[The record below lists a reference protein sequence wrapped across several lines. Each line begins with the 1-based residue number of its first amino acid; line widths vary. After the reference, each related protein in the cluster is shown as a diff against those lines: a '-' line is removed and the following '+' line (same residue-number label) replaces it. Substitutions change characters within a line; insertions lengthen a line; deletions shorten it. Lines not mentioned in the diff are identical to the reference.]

1 MRARPLVILLVLALA
16 GGPALLGAA
25 QNAPPRPTKIK
36 VTAEQAN
43 LREKPDIGSSV
54 VQQIPEGTVLEA
66 DKKEGEWYFVRYTLE
81 DGGVIGGWIHESLV
95 EVVVEG
101 APPKP
106 EEKTPAREAP
116 PRERVSRPGRI
127 GRIERP
133 EFRTGAIP
141 LEFAVSAGIGT
152 LSPRDLNDGTRG
164 YAGLIGASIGALTP
178 ASPDVLHLAVLAGF
192 ELSYRFSPRLAFS
205 LGADFL
211 QGSNG
216 DTTALSGELL
226 TGTVSTKPSVR
237 GVPVKIMVRFYP
249 GAGIYIRGGLGL
261 YSVKAGYLLRTEGAA
276 SWEQSKGSATAT
288 GLGAEAAFGGE
299 WTVASRTMLFIE
311 AGLRMASF
319 SGLTG
324 RNVTTN
330 SAGETQTE
338 PGTLYFFHKTGAD
351 DHAYALISVR
361 GSVPSEAGVVDARR
375 ANINLSGTAVR
386 VGLRYKF

>member
-1 MRARPLVILLVLALA
+1 MRVRPLVILLVLAFA

-25 QNAPPRPTKIK
+25 QNAPQRPTKIK

-43 LREKPDIGSSV
+43 LREKPDIGSSI

-66 DKKEGEWYFVRYTLE
+66 DKKDGEWYFVRYTLE

-95 EVVVEG
+95 EAVAEAG
-101 APPKP
+101 PAKP

-141 LEFAVSAGIGT
+141 LEFAVSAGLGT

-164 YAGLIGASIGALTP
+164 YAGLTAASLGAPTP
-178 ASPDVLHLAVLAGF
+178 VSPDALRLAVLAGF
-192 ELSYRFSPRLAFS
+192 ELSYRFSPRLAFG
-205 LGADFL
+205 LGADLL

-216 DTTALSGELL
+216 DTMTISGELL
-226 TGTVSTKPSVR
+226 SGTVTTKPSVR

-261 YSVKAGYLLRTEGAA
+261 YSVKAGYLFRTEGAGSFQEA
-276 SWEQSKGSATAT
+276 KGSATAT

-299 WTVASRTMLFIE
+299 WDIAPRTAFFIE

-324 RNVTTN
+324 RNVTT
-330 SAGETQTE
+330 SSGLDSQTE
-338 PGTLYFFHKTGAD
+338 AGTLYFFHKTGAD
-351 DHAYALISVR
+351 DNAYALVAVR
-361 GSVPSEAGVVDARR
+361 GSVPSETGVVDSRR
-375 ANINLSGTAVR
+375 ARVNLSGTAVR
-386 VGLRYKF
+386 VGLRYRF

>member
-1 MRARPLVILLVLALA
+1 MRKTIWPVLLLSLAALALA
-16 GGPALLGAA
+16 AEA

-43 LREKPDIGSSV
+43 LREKPDIGSSI

-66 DKKEGEWYFVRYTLE
+66 DRKDGEWYFVRYTLE

-116 PRERVSRPGRI
+116 ARERGSRPVRI
-127 GRIERP
+127 GRIRTP

-141 LEFAVSAGIGT
+141 LEFAVSAGITT

-164 YAGLIGASIGALTP
+164 YAGLTGASIGALTP
-178 ASPDVLHLAVLAGF
+178 ASPDALHLAVLAGF
-192 ELSYRFSPRLAFS
+192 ELSYRLSPRLALG

-211 QGSNG
+211 SGSNG
-216 DTTALSGELL
+216 DTMVLSGELL
-226 TGTVSTKPSVR
+226 TETVSTKPSVR

-249 GAGIYIRGGLGL
+249 GAGIYVRGGLGL
-261 YSVKAGYLLRTEGAA
+261 YSVKAGYLFRTEGAG
-276 SWEQSKGSATAT
+276 SLLQSKGSATAT
-288 GLGAEAAFGGE
+288 GLGGEAAFGGE
-299 WTVASRTMLFIE
+299 WDVAPRTSFFVE

-324 RNVTTN
+324 RNVATR
-330 SAGETQTE
+330 SGLDSQTE

-351 DHAYALISVR
+351 DNAYALISVR
-361 GSVPSEAGVVDARR
+361 GSVPSETGVVDARR

-386 VGLRYKF
+386 VGLRYRF